1 MRAVA
6 VLAVAVALGGCGAPV
21 VQPTAPTTTTTT
33 AQHVLTDHNREL
45 LDKARQQGRQTVVL
59 IITTDPARTKEA
71 ADAVTKLG
79 VTVHATDPSVGYL
92 RATAPVGEVGQVAGL
107 PSVQKVDVDEEL
119 SNADPTP

>member
-6 VLAVAVALGGCGAPV
+6 VLVVAVVLGGCGAPA
-21 VQPTAPTTTTTT
+21 VQPTVPTTTT

-45 LDKARQQGRQTVVL
+45 LDKARQQGRRTVVL
-59 IITTDPARTKEA
+59 IISTDPARTKEA

-107 PSVQKVDVDEEL
+107 PSVRKVDVDEEL